1 MSKWKSQILNRLRN
15 KIDNL
20 TNNNQ
25 NYKIN
30 VFTCSSCSKDQDV
43 LAYLKKFPEE
53 ICYCYCRYK
62 ASDNFGFIFKRF
74 YVSRILQVITGNN
87 THTKSLRTFNEIRD
101 EVLNLS
107 KSFGIEVKEESKQSP
122 SMYLSMFPNYRG

>member
-1 MSKWKSQILNRLRN
+1 MCLHILKNFQKRFV
-15 KIDNL
+15 IV
-20 TNNNQ
+20 T
-25 NYKIN
+25 
-30 VFTCSSCSKDQDV
+30 
-43 LAYLKKFPEE
+43 
-53 ICYCYCRYK
+53 
-62 ASDNFGFIFKRF
+62 ASDNFGFIFKRL

-107 KSFGIEVKEESKQSP
+107 KSFGIEVKEESKQLL